1 MPLQRPIGRT
11 PLTLSGSLRKS
22 PTTRGRVA
30 VTVLNFT
37 RALFVQEYIYLSR
50 KNWNS
55 DVVHGQNMAR
65 QSVFARVCNS
75 KTGNFI

>member
-1 MPLQRPIGRT
+1 M
-11 PLTLSGSLRKS
+11 
-22 PTTRGRVA
+22 
-30 VTVLNFT
+30 LNFT
-37 RALFVQEYIYLSR
+37 RALLVQEYIYLSR

-65 QSVFARVCNS
+65 QGVFARVCNS